1 MQNIEIKIRPG
12 QQVWFTSDQHF
23 GHKNIIKYCN
33 RPFADTFAMDCW
45 MRNSWNEVV
54 GDNDIVFILGDITMY
69 PDAHKIK
76 KILDELKGE
85 QIYIIPG
92 NHDKVDKGFRLLKDR
107 YDGRSDHQSSKEPS
121 RYTILHDITRV
132 KFLGHEL
139 GNMEVVCSHIPLMT
153 WPGRDKNIPNLFGHI
168 HSGPRCT
175 NDGFDTNLPFWK
187 NMYDVGVD
195 NNDYT
200 PVNLTTIWQL
210 F

>member
-1 MQNIEIKIRPG
+1 MQNIEIKIRPN

-33 RPFADTFAMDCW
+33 RPFADTFVMDCW
-45 MRNSWNEVV
+45 IRNSWNEVV
-54 GDNDIVFILGDITMY
+54 GDNDIVFILGDITMF

-76 KILDELKGE
+76 KLLDELNGE
-85 QIYIIPG
+85 QIYIVPG

-107 YDGRSDHQSSKEPS
+107 YVV
-121 RYTILHDITRV
+121 LHDIARV

-139 GNMEVVCSHIPLMT
+139 GNPEVVCSHIPLMT
-153 WPGRDKNIPNLFGHI
+153 WPSRDKNVPCLFGHV

-175 NDGFDTNLPFWK
+175 NDGFDTNLPLWE

-195 NNDYT
+195 NNNYT
-200 PVNLTTIWQL
+200 PINLNKIYEYTGL
-210 F
+210 K